1 MATHDAHRNTTA
13 EIVSA
18 ARAAQ
23 HMTLR
28 EFGAAL
34 SVSHNMVVLWEDGT
48 NEPDRSRIAAWITDE
63 REWVH
68 VLGLRLFS
76 VQYRALIQN
85 VLVPA

>member
-1 MATHDAHRNTTA
+1 MQTDIRPTQTSR
-13 EIVSA
+13 IISA

-23 HMTLR
+23 QMTLR

-48 NEPDRSRIAAWITDE
+48 NEPDRARIAAWITDE

-68 VLGLRLFS
+68 LLGLRLFG
-76 VQYRALIQN
+76 VQYSALIQN

>member
-1 MATHDAHRNTTA
+1 MQTQLAPTETHSLIR
-13 EIVSA
+13 A
-18 ARAAQ
+18 AREAQ

-28 EFGAAL
+28 DFGAAL
-34 SVSHNMVVLWEDGT
+34 SVSHTMVVLWEAGT
-48 NEPDRSRIAAWITDE
+48 SEPDRARIAAWITDE

-68 VLGLRLFS
+68 LLGLRLFG